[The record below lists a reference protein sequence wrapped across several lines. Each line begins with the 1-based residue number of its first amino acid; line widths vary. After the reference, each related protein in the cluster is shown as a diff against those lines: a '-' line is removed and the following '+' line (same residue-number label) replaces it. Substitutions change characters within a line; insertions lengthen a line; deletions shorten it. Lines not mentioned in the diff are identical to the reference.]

1 MWVVR
6 CGTHSHISISMVVV
20 VVQVV
25 AVEEEVA
32 EGAYVEGV
40 IERMLT

>member
-6 CGTHSHISISMVVV
+6 CGTHSHISMMVFSMVV
-20 VVQVV
+20 VV

>member
-20 VVQVV
+20 VQVV

-32 EGAYVEGV
+32 EGACVEGV

>member
-6 CGTHSHISISMVVV
+6 CGTHSHISISMVV